1 MYWFDSSAPSSLT
14 PLRGVFFIPPWFII
28 DPLSNSEVN
37 VSDTF
42 SNSQREELHRTIWA
56 IARLN
61 LVGKSS
67 VNKDEFFV
75 EGLDGKWLLSTALLE
90 CSNNDARTDASCVRY
105 NMPVS
110 SFYRT
115 LMHYKERYYL
125 PDIYR
130 E

>member
-1 MYWFDSSAPSSLT
+1 
-14 PLRGVFFIPPWFII
+14 
-28 DPLSNSEVN
+28 VN

-90 CSNNDARTDASCVRY
+90 CSNNDARTDASSVRY
-105 NMPVS
+105 NMPELFIS
-110 SFYRT
+110 EQ
-115 LMHYKERYYL
+115 L
-125 PDIYR
+125 
-130 E
+130 